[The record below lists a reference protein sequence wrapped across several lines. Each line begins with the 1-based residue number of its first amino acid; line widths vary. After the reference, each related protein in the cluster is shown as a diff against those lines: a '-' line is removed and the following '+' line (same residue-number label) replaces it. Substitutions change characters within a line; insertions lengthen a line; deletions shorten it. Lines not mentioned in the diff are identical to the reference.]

1 MQLCFFSDND
11 ASNLFPLTI
20 TRPVDELRIGILK
33 INEKWLNL
41 LNISKFSRITPDY
54 LEGVFKPEN
63 IDSTQDCIWINSRYL
78 PNKEIASSIL
88 ELGGNNAITSQGEI
102 VAIKLSGEK
111 SEELYSS
118 KSFDPGKLKFS
129 SQEMECSS
137 VKYLWDMLSLN
148 ANEIIAD
155 IELLS
160 LNSLLEKGELDNC
173 ITVNEENIFISG
185 KATVEPGCILN
196 ASAGPIFIGA
206 NAKLESGSIIKGP
219 VAICEGATTK
229 MAARIYDGTTIGP
242 VCKVGGEV
250 ANSIF
255 HSYSNKGHDG
265 FVGNSLIGEWCN
277 FGADTNTS
285 NLKNNYSLVKLPH
298 WETQEVYGSG
308 VQFFGTVLADHSK
321 TSINTMLNTGTLCGV
336 SSNLFSSGFPPK
348 YIPSFSWL
356 SDSGVQV
363 YDFEKAIIAMRAM
376 MKRRDVELSQEYYEM
391 MKFIFENRD
400 A

>member
-1 MQLCFFSDND
+1 MQLCFFSDTD

-33 INEKWLNL
+33 VNEKWLCL
-41 LNISKFSRITPDY
+41 LNASKFSRITPGY
-54 LEGVFKPEN
+54 LEGVFEPGN
-63 IDSTQDCIWINSRYL
+63 IDTAQSCIWINSRYL
-78 PNKEIASSIL
+78 PNKEVISSIL
-88 ELGGNNAITSQGEI
+88 ELGDNNAITNQGEI
-102 VAIKLSGEK
+102 VAIKLTGEK
-111 SEELYSS
+111 SKELHSS
-118 KSFDPGKLKFS
+118 KSFDPEKLKFARR
-129 SQEMECSS
+129 EMKCSS
-137 VKYLWDMLSLN
+137 IKYLWDMLSLN

-160 LNSLLEKGELDNC
+160 PNSLLERGQLDNC

-298 WETQEVYGSG
+298 WETQEVHDSG

-363 YDFEKAIIAMRAM
+363 YDFEKAINAMRAM
-376 MKRRDVELSQEYYEM
+376 MKRRNVELSQEYYEM
-391 MKFIFENRD
+391 MKFIFENRE